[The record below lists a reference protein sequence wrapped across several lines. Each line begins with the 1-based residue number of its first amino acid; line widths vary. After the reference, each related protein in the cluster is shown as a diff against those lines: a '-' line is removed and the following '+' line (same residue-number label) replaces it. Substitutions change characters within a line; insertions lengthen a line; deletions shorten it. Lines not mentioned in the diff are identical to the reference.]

1 MNSLRRHSL
10 SLHAWGAVLIIAI
23 LCFMSAIGSGTLA
36 WVAKS
41 DAEAINTAG
50 SIRMAAYRI
59 SFQLATDFSDDNPF
73 SSSLN
78 IRQDSLNLTHDKQ
91 VEKQGKLDFSNK
103 NTAEKID
110 ILIEDMEIRL
120 EELQTYQLTSANR
133 SAPISNQLNQI
144 KLQWFQ
150 DLKPA
155 LLGQDKQEF
164 YSVSVKY
171 IDDVNRFVK
180 ELQYRNEQRQTWQQ
194 NLQILSLILTI
205 MILLVGIR
213 RLHQAVL
220 MPIHQLI
227 KANNQFKRG
236 QYDTRVSITGYR
248 EFEVLGNSFNEMA
261 STIETYQRSL
271 ENEVQIKTQ
280 HLTKANHVLSL
291 FYDFSKSITTNQVS
305 LYRLDKLVADF
316 SKTLP
321 HLEFTL
327 CIQNKYITNKNAI
340 VLHGAKMKE
349 LCKKLNCDNCE
360 IKNGEHTKSYA
371 ITHQQEEFGELRV
384 SPKSMLM
391 MNRSVI
397 SADADAD
404 ADADAYDESSEIPAS
419 QRINMIETGMK
430 MGGISSFS
438 SAELDAQN
446 DELIVALTNLIST
459 ALSLRKQ
466 RQQEHQLILFEE
478 RSTIARELHDSLAQS
493 LSYLKIQVSVLERHL
508 KNTLSESDESP
519 IYQNIEQIKVGLGS
533 AYHQLRDLLVTF
545 RLTIDNNNFDEALH
559 EAANEFALKGS
570 FNVTVHNRIM
580 TLNLSATEQIDLI
593 QIARE
598 ALSNISRHAKAQNVE
613 IHLGYEDGDK
623 HIVMRI
629 IDDGVGM
636 LMLGSV
642 DQTQHHGLMIM
653 KERAHNIDGELIV
666 ADNQPRGTIISV
678 RFEPNFFDKDSN
690 KDAYL

>member
-10 SLHAWGAVLIIAI
+10 SLHAWGAVLIVAI
-23 LCFMSAIGSGTLA
+23 LCFMSAIGSGALA

-103 NTAEKID
+103 DTSEKVE
-110 ILIEDMEIRL
+110 ILIEDMESRL

-133 SAPISNQLNQI
+133 STPITNQLNQI
-144 KLQWFQ
+144 KSQWFQ
-150 DLKPA
+150 ALKPA
-155 LLGQDKQEF
+155 LLGQDKQAF
-164 YSVSVKY
+164 YRVSVKY
-171 IDDVNRFVK
+171 IDDVNRLVS

-205 MILLVGIR
+205 IIMLIGMR

-220 MPIHQLI
+220 TPIKQLI

-236 QYDTRVSITGYR
+236 KTNTRVSITGYR
-248 EFEVLGNSFNEMA
+248 EFEVLGNSFNDMA

-271 ENEVQIKTQ
+271 ESEVQIKTQ

-340 VLHGAKMKE
+340 VLHGERMKE
-349 LCKKLNCDNCE
+349 LCKKLNCDNCVT
-360 IKNGEHTKSYA
+360 KNGEFTKSYP
-371 ITHQQEEFGELRV
+371 ISHQQEEFGELRV
-384 SPKSMLM
+384 RPKSMLV
-391 MNRSVI
+391 MNRSFI
-397 SADADAD
+397 SDDD
-404 ADADAYDESSEIPAS
+404 SSEITAS
-419 QRINMIETGMK
+419 QRIQMTATGS
-430 MGGISSFS
+430 IFPFS
-438 SAELDAQN
+438 SVELDAQN
-446 DELIVALTNLIST
+446 DELIVALSNLISA

-508 KNTLSESDESP
+508 KNAASEPVEAP

-533 AYHQLRDLLVTF
+533 AYQQLRDLLVTF
-545 RLTIDNNNFDEALH
+545 RLTIDNDNFDEALH
-559 EAANEFALKGS
+559 EAASEFALKGS

-598 ALSNISRHAKAQNVE
+598 ALSNISRHAQAQNVE
-613 IHLGYEDGDK
+613 IQLGYEDGDK
-623 HIVMRI
+623 HIVMNI

-636 LMLGSV
+636 SMLGSV

-653 KERAHNIDGELIV
+653 KERAHDIGGELIV
-666 ADNQPRGTIISV
+666 TDNQPRGTIITV
-678 RFEPNFFDKDSN
+678 RFEPNFFDEDSN

>member
-1 MNSLRRHSL
+1 MRSNKRLQSL
-10 SLHAWGAVLIIAI
+10 SLHAWGAIIIIAI
-23 LCFMSAIGSGTLA
+23 LSLMSALGSGALA

-41 DAEAINTAG
+41 DGEAINTAG
-50 SIRMAAYRI
+50 SIRMATYRI
-59 SFQLATDFSDDNPF
+59 NFQIATDFSDDNPF

-103 NTAEKID
+103 NTAEKTV
-110 ILIEDMEIRL
+110 ILIEDMENRL
-120 EELQTYQLTSANR
+120 AELQVYQLTSANR
-133 SAPISNQLNQI
+133 HVRINEQLQAI
-144 KLQWFQ
+144 KKQWYQ

-155 LLGQDKQEF
+155 LLAQDKQGF
-164 YSVSVKY
+164 YSVSASY
-171 IDDVNRFVK
+171 IEDVNRFVG

-194 NLQILSLILTI
+194 NLQILSLILIIT
-205 MILLVGIR
+205 MILIGMRRMQKLV
-213 RLHQAVL
+213 LL
-220 MPIHQLI
+220 PIQQLI
-227 KANNQFKRG
+227 TANNQFKRG
-236 QYDTRVSITGYR
+236 KTQTRVSIKGYR
-248 EFEVLGNSFNEMA
+248 EFAVLGSSFNEMA

-271 ENEVQIKTQ
+271 ESEVQIKTQ

-316 SKTLP
+316 SKALP

-340 VLHGAKMKE
+340 VLHGEKMKE
-349 LCKKLNCDNCE
+349 LCKKLNCDNCVT
-360 IKNGEHTKSYA
+360 KNGEYTKSYP

-384 SPKSMLM
+384 SPKSMLV
-391 MNRSVI
+391 MNRSFI
-397 SADADAD
+397 SDDD
-404 ADADAYDESSEIPAS
+404 SSDTPES
-419 QRINMIETGMK
+419 QRINMIETGSVTDS
-430 MGGISSFS
+430 ISPFS

-508 KNTLSESDESP
+508 KNAASEPDEAP
-519 IYQNIEQIKVGLGS
+519 IYQNIEQIKMGLGS
-533 AYHQLRDLLVTF
+533 AYQQLRDLLVTF

-559 EAANEFALKGS
+559 EAASEFALKGS
-570 FNVTVHNRIM
+570 FDVTVHNRIM

-598 ALSNISRHAKAQNVE
+598 ALSNISRHAQAQNVE
-613 IHLGYEDGDK
+613 IQLGYEDGDK
-623 HIVMRI
+623 HIAMNI

-636 LMLGSV
+636 SILGSV

-653 KERAHNIDGELIV
+653 KERAHDIGGELIV
-666 ADNQPRGTIISV
+666 TDNQPRGTIITV
-678 RFEPNFFDKDSN
+678 RFEPNFFDKQGN
-690 KDAYL
+690 KEAYL